1 MVDSRGAMS
10 RKGGWYDEADDYY
23 DEDDDDYYDDDDEFG
38 AYDTGSLAPKKS
50 GASGGGKPPGGAGG
64 KKPGGVAAAKAPRVP
79 TKRRGGGPGAP
90 PVAPGASAMARTVS
104 VTPKEKGVARPDVV
118 AAAFPA
124 APPNGSRGGF
134 GFDAPSPDDAVLA
147 KRRVDGPGK
156 GVHARAVPAI
166 ENQPRDP
173 ETRAS
178 DDGEAS
184 PSFSNA
190 SVASDAYAAFA
201 PPPERLPLVPR
212 KKRLH
217 LVVLGHVDAGK
228 STLFGRVMHA
238 LGATSDR
245 ERHRNARDA
254 RAAGKASFAWAWA
267 LDARPEERARG
278 VTVDVAKVCL
288 DTGSTL
294 VHLLDAPGHR
304 DFVPNAI
311 AGAAQADAACLVV
324 DASRG
329 AFESGFRAGGDDG
342 AAAGGGQTREHVR
355 LARSLGVERLIVAV
369 SKMDSCAYSQAR
381 FEEIKG
387 ALAPFLRKSGFAEDA
402 VAWTPVSGTDGTN
415 LVPETRVSL
424 MESQTTNDDA
434 DADDDE
440 RRGKNARE
448 ARDAAIASFRSW
460 YPETDARN
468 LCLVAAMDAIP
479 EPDRGRPMPLRFPA
493 SELVG
498 AGDRFLGPCAVGG
511 KVEAGSVRAGDTVAV
526 VPEGII
532 ATVKAVRVVSHVSG
546 GGGVAGERDLTDARD
561 QVAFAGDAADV
572 GLDLP
577 DASRLAPGTVL
588 CDASFPLVPAAR
600 FTVKLVTL
608 DALRVPLLVGSSVV
622 VHAYASSTEA
632 RVTKLVSSLD
642 KKTGD
647 VLRTR
652 PRCVSRDAAAVV
664 ELAPSRALAVERF
677 EDYPK
682 LGRVQLRRDGATVAL
697 GVVVETFAH

>member
-1 MVDSRGAMS
+1 M
-10 RKGGWYDEADDYY
+10 
-23 DEDDDDYYDDDDEFG
+23 
-38 AYDTGSLAPKKS
+38 
-50 GASGGGKPPGGAGG
+50 
-64 KKPGGVAAAKAPRVP
+64 
-79 TKRRGGGPGAP
+79 
-90 PVAPGASAMARTVS
+90 
-104 VTPKEKGVARPDVV
+104 
-118 AAAFPA
+118 
-124 APPNGSRGGF
+124 
-134 GFDAPSPDDAVLA
+134 
-147 KRRVDGPGK
+147 
-156 GVHARAVPAI
+156 
-166 ENQPRDP
+166 
-173 ETRAS
+173 
-178 DDGEAS
+178 
-184 PSFSNA
+184 
-190 SVASDAYAAFA
+190 
-201 PPPERLPLVPR
+201 
-212 KKRLH
+212 
-217 LVVLGHVDAGK
+217 
-228 STLFGRVMHA
+228 
-238 LGATSDR
+238 
-245 ERHRNARDA
+245 
-254 RAAGKASFAWAWA
+254 
-267 LDARPEERARG
+267 
-278 VTVDVAKVCL
+278 
-288 DTGSTL
+288 
-294 VHLLDAPGHR
+294 
-304 DFVPNAI
+304 
-311 AGAAQADAACLVV
+311 
-324 DASRG
+324 
-329 AFESGFRAGGDDG
+329 
-342 AAAGGGQTREHVR
+342 R

-546 GGGVAGERDLTDARD
+546 
-561 QVAFAGDAADV
+561 DAADV

>member
-1 MVDSRGAMS
+1 VVDSRGAMS

-64 KKPGGVAAAKAPRVP
+64 KKPGGVAAAKASQVP
-79 TKRRGGGPGAP
+79 TKRSGGGAGAP
-90 PVAPGASAMARTVS
+90 PGAPGASAMARTVS

-166 ENQPRDP
+166 ENQLRDRDP

-178 DDGEAS
+178 DDAS
-184 PSFSNA
+184 PSFSS

-217 LVVLGHVDAGK
+217 MVVLGHVDAGK

-288 DTGSTL
+288 DTGATL

-329 AFESGFRAGGDDG
+329 AFESGFRAGGDPAGGAGG
-342 AAAGGGQTREHVR
+342 AAAGGQTREHVR

-369 SKMDSCAYSQAR
+369 SKMDACAYSQAR

-415 LVPETRVSL
+415 LVPDSL
-424 MESQTTNDDA
+424 MASQTTNDAA

-440 RRGKNARE
+440 RQIDGKNANAE

-468 LCLVAAMDAIP
+468 ACLVAAIDAIP

-526 VPEGII
+526 VPAGII
-532 ATVKAVRVVSHVSG
+532 ATVKAVRVVSHASG
-546 GGGVAGERDLTDARD
+546 GGGAADARD

-632 RVTKLVSSLD
+632 RVTKLVSALD

-647 VLRTR
+647 VLRLG

-697 GVVVETFAH
+697 GVVVETFAR